1 MSIIKKLLGR
11 VSAAM
16 VAFVMMFCV
25 LASFPTKVV
34 AEDKENKKDFAAM
47 SDEMAVLINEARE
60 KAGLEPLLVVPYLC
74 DIAYIRALECT
85 RLFSHNRPS
94 DILDY
99 RVENDGEKYFGFDTA
114 IDVSIVPFMWAGE
127 NLAAGN
133 PSTEG
138 TFEQWERS
146 EGHWKNI
153 VNPNYTHIG
162 IAVVYEENDPDNL
175 YYYWETLFIG
185 CGLELKNQ
193 YLPETIKV
201 RPVSSGDI
209 NGDGEINSFDLITI
223 NKYLAGM
230 KELNKLQ
237 LESAD
242 MLKDGKV
249 DADDADVL
257 AMYILGDCDT
267 LPITAEMLLKMLK
280 ERK

>member
-1 MSIIKKLLGR
+1 MSTMKYFLEK
-11 VSAAM
+11 VSAVM
-16 VAFVMMFCV
+16 VAFTMLFCM
-25 LASFPTKVV
+25 LASFPTEVV

-47 SDEMAVLINEARE
+47 CDEMAVLINEKRE
-60 KAGLEPLLVVPYLC
+60 EAGLAPLLVVPYLC
-74 DIAYIRALECT
+74 DIANIRAVECT
-85 RLFSHNRPS
+85 RLFSHDRPS

-99 RVENDGEKYFGFDTA
+99 RVEINGEKYFGFDTA

-133 PSTEG
+133 SSVEATYM
-138 TFEQWERS
+138 QWENS
-146 EGHWKNI
+146 EGHRKNI
-153 VNPNYTHIG
+153 FNPNYTHIG
-162 IAVVYEENDPDNL
+162 IAVVYKENDPDNL
-175 YYYWETLFIG
+175 HYYWTTLFIG
-185 CGLELKNQ
+185 CGIELKNQ
-193 YLPETIKV
+193 YLPETIKE

-209 NGDGEINSFDLITI
+209 NGDGEINSFDLITL

-242 MLKDGKV
+242 MLKDGTV
-249 DADDADVL
+249 NSDDADVL
-257 AMYILGDCDT
+257 AMYILGECDT